1 MSEEFEIL
9 EPNEVVTILE
19 EDDDYLVVLSHNTFR
34 AAEFVVR
41 ANKPFSEGIVRNRSG
56 YPSDLSDKWFYTGI
70 DCEILKPGAKNWQK
84 GKVRIRVSLE
94 FCPDE
99 PEIEEESLS
108 NQLGVDPPESPLD
121 DLRRMMND
129 NSK

>member
-19 EDDDYLVVLSHNTFR
+19 ENYNYLVVLSHKTFR
-34 AAEFVVR
+34 ADEFVVR
-41 ANKPFSEGIVRNRSG
+41 ANKPFSEGLVRNRSG
-56 YPSDLSDKWFYTGI
+56 YPSDLPDKWFNTGI
-70 DCEILKPGAKNWQK
+70 DSEILKLGAKNWQK

-99 PEIEEESLS
+99 PEIEEIVS
-108 NQLGVDPPESPLD
+108 NQLEVAPPESPLD
-121 DLRRMMND
+121 DLRRMMNG